1 MSTLFT
7 SSVFR
12 CLEVSPTHVL
22 AEQKIDQ
29 NGLRP
34 GGFVPGPVQFSLA
47 DLVLWYLTSA
57 AINRIEPMALT
68 SDLSIRFL
76 RPGQGQMLYA
86 RADLDKAGRLMI
98 VGTVKIWV
106 DDPRTS
112 RSPSPKA
119 PTYCCPARLGAPSHD
134 PHLGTGIGQ
143 RQPGCAHC
151 RPAGHGSTT

>member
-1 MSTLFT
+1 MPRHEGGGQTVSDFSLTPETLNDSMSTLFT

-57 AINRIEPMALT
+57 AINRVEPMALT

-76 RPGQGQMLYA
+76 RPGQGEMLYA

-106 DDPRTS
+106 DDREDKPIS
-112 RSPSPKA
+112 VA
-119 PTYCCPARLGAPSHD
+119 QGTYVLPQPA
-134 PHLGTGIGQ
+134 
-143 RQPGCAHC
+143 
-151 RPAGHGSTT
+151 

>member
-1 MSTLFT
+1 MSDFSLTPEKLNDSMSTLFT

-86 RADLDKAGRLMI
+86 RADLDKAGRPP
-98 VGTVKIWV
+98 GN
-106 DDPRTS
+106 
-112 RSPSPKA
+112 
-119 PTYCCPARLGAPSHD
+119 CCFF
-134 PHLGTGIGQ
+134 
-143 RQPGCAHC
+143 
-151 RPAGHGSTT
+151 